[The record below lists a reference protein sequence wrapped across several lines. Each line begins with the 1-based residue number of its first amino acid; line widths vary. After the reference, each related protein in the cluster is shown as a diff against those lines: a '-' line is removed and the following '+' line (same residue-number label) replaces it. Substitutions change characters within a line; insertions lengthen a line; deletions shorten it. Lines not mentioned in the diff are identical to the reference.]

1 MSQAYEVLSNAELRR
16 SYDATGRVPD
26 DKAYNA
32 AQKQKPDGEDEYG
45 YEGGSSSSG
54 YQQRYSQRGY
64 RFYSNYDEFAVKL
77 AIGRARRVRSLS
89 ALKALLQDPNGRPVK
104 VGLVGFYAAG
114 DADSLKRL
122 RFPYP
127 FAGWSDPH
135 QGAGFWWE
143 DAIQTCLV
151 SVGTT
156 NLESELLKHF
166 GITGATK
173 LPVVAWVKKD
183 AALSY
188 DDVSMAGFVHE
199 TFVSWV
205 YERLARERQDRQR
218 RLPRREDLV
227 DLGRQRQGD
236 GGGEGA
242 RRHVRALDLPEPQV
256 GGVARRGGGARARR
270 RFAAGN
276 HHD

>member
-1 MSQAYEVLSNAELRR
+1 M
-16 SYDATGRVPD
+16 
-26 DKAYNA
+26 
-32 AQKQKPDGEDEYG
+32 
-45 YEGGSSSSG
+45 
-54 YQQRYSQRGY
+54 
-64 RFYSNYDEFAVKL
+64 
-77 AIGRARRVRSLS
+77 
-89 ALKALLQDPNGRPVK
+89 K

-127 FAGWSDPH
+127 FRLERPAPGR
-135 QGAGFWWE
+135 GFWWE

-205 YERLARERQDRQR
+205 YERLHASVKIVNDDFRDAKIWWISGGSAKEMG
-218 RLPRREDLV
+218 
-227 DLGRQRQGD
+227 GRS
-236 GGGEGA
+236 A
-242 RRHVRALDLPEPQV
+242 RRHLRALDLFEPQV
-256 GGVARRGGGARARR
+256 GGVARHCGGRVLGVDSLQ
-270 RFAAGN
+270 GP
-276 HHD
+276 HD